1 MGEILSP
8 LFFFFLLVDLASG
21 GDNGYWGG
29 SGFLLHLQNQ
39 RLQRRHLVST
49 TPLHLVCVCVC
60 VYLLPLK
67 FYVILSPSLCVD
79 GATPLILIPMRKSST
94 TSIPR
99 YDVFLLA
106 SHCM

>member
-60 VYLLPLK
+60 VSATIK
-67 FYVILSPSLCVD
+67 VLCDTV
-79 GATPLILIPMRKSST
+79 SSVCRWRHT
-94 TSIPR
+94 ANPNPNEKVKYNQHTK
-99 YDVFLLA
+99 V
-106 SHCM
+106 